1 MLTVQNISYYLGD
14 RALYEDASLHIK
26 PKDKIGLIGAN
37 GTGKSTLLKII
48 AGEITPD
55 EGIISKS
62 KDCSIGFLNQDL
74 LSFKSQDSILSVVM
88 QAFERENHLQEEI
101 EKLSKQLE
109 TEYTDQMIERL
120 GKLQEE
126 YDVLGGYS
134 IQSKAEEILEGLGF
148 VTSDLHKPLELFSGG
163 WRMRVILGK
172 MLLMQPSLLLLDEPT
187 NHLDLP
193 SIEWLE
199 KYIKGYGGAVIIVS
213 HDQDFL
219 NNCVSLIAE
228 VAYRDIN
235 LYVGNYDKYLEERE
249 LRREIQKSAFQNQQ
263 KKIKET
269 EQFIERFKAKASKAK
284 QAQSRVKALEKM
296 ERVEDIVEEN
306 KQINFHFNIARE
318 SGKIVLE
325 LKDLAKSYGDKLIF
339 KNSNVTIM
347 RGDKIALIGANG
359 KGKSTLL
366 RIIEGRESYEGE
378 RNEGHN
384 VLTSMYAQHQLE
396 DLNIENEILSEL
408 QQMGIEKTELELRTV
423 LGAFLF
429 YNDDVYK
436 KIKVLSGGERSR
448 VALAKTLISEA
459 NFLLLD
465 EPTNHLDM
473 LSVNMLVQALEQYNG
488 TYVAISHDRYFI
500 KNVANKIW
508 FIENQELKEYPGT
521 YAEYL
526 DWMENRRIKE
536 ASAQTASQK
545 LPGAKIKKEEKPKP
559 EPKPSFNKKAKYVES
574 EIQKLEEKIEK
585 KEKAKIH
592 LEAEMAKPEVF
603 SDFEL
608 LAQKTQEL
616 EKINTEIDVFHKEWE
631 DLQLQLEAIENE

>member
-1 MLTVQNISYYLGD
+1 MLTVQNVSYYLGD
-14 RALYEDASLHIK
+14 RALYEEASLHIK

-48 AGEITPD
+48 AGELTAD

-62 KDCSIGFLNQDL
+62 KECSIGFLNQDL
-74 LSFKSQDSILSVVM
+74 LSFKSEDSILSVVM
-88 QAFERENHLQEEI
+88 QAFERENHLWSEM

-148 VTSDLHKPLELFSGG
+148 VTSDLQKPLEQFSGG

-199 KYIKGYGGAVIIVS
+199 KYIKGYSGAVVIVS

-228 VAYRDIN
+228 VAYRNIN

-296 ERVEDIVEEN
+296 DRVEDIVEDH
-306 KQINFHFNIARE
+306 KQINFHFNISRE

-347 RGDKIALIGANG
+347 RGDKIAMIGANG

-366 RIIEGRESYEGE
+366 RIIEGRETYEGE
-378 RNEGHN
+378 RNEGYN

-473 LSVNMLVQALEQYNG
+473 LSVNMLVQALEQFNG

-500 KNVANKIW
+500 KHVANKIW
-508 FIENQELKEYPGT
+508 FIEDHELKQYPGT
-521 YAEYL
+521 YAEYM
-526 DWMENRRIKE
+526 DWMENRRVKE
-536 ASAQTASQK
+536 ASAATTPQK
-545 LPGAKIKKEEKPKP
+545 LPGTKTKKEEKPKS
-559 EPKPSFNKKAKYVES
+559 EPKPSFNKKAKYVEG
-574 EIQKLEEKIEK
+574 EIHKQEEKIEK
-585 KEKAKIH
+585 KEKAKAS
-592 LEAEMAKPEVF
+592 LEEEMAKPEVF

-608 LAQKTQEL
+608 LAKKTQEL
-616 EKINTEIDVFHKEWE
+616 EKINAEIEAFHKEWE
-631 DLQLQLEAIENE
+631 NLQLQLESIENE

>member
-1 MLTVQNISYYLGD
+1 MLTVQNVSYYLGD

-62 KDCSIGFLNQDL
+62 KDCTIGFLNQDL
-74 LSFKSQDSILSVVM
+74 LSFKSEDSILSVVM
-88 QAFERENHLQEEI
+88 QAFERENHLWAEMD
-101 EKLSKQLE
+101 KLTKQLE

-134 IQSKAEEILEGLGF
+134 VQSKAEEILEGLGF
-148 VTSDLHKPLELFSGG
+148 ITSDLQKPLELFSGG

-199 KYIKGYGGAVIIVS
+199 KYIKGYGGAVVIVS

-219 NNCVSLIAE
+219 NNCVGLIAE

-306 KQINFHFNIARE
+306 KQINFHFNITKE

-325 LKDLAKSYGDKLIF
+325 LKDIAKSYGDKLIF

-347 RGDKIALIGANG
+347 RGDKIAMIGANG

-396 DLNIENEILSEL
+396 DLNTENEILTEL

-465 EPTNHLDM
+465 EPTNHLDI
-473 LSVNMLVQALEQYNG
+473 LSVNMLMQALEQYNG

-508 FIENQELKEYPGT
+508 FIEDHELKQYPGT
-521 YAEYL
+521 YSEYM
-526 DWMENRRIKE
+526 DWMENRRTKE
-536 ASAQTASQK
+536 TSAAAASQK
-545 LPGAKIKKEEKPKP
+545 LPGTKTKKEEKPRH
-559 EPKPSFNKKAKYVES
+559 EPKPSVNKKAKYVEG
-574 EIQKLEEKIEK
+574 EIQKLEDKIEK
-585 KEKAKIH
+585 KENAKAT
-592 LEAEMAKPEVF
+592 LEEEMAKPEVF

-608 LAQKTQEL
+608 LAKKTQEL
-616 EKINTEIDVFHKEWE
+616 EKINTEIETFHKEWE
-631 DLQLQLEAIENE
+631 GLHLQLEEIENE